1 MTELTSRDRQV
12 GGDYYSMCT
21 IQPWD
26 IVIEYNLSFFLGSA
40 IKYQLRNKDPKK
52 RIEDLHKAIH
62 CIEKEIEVLMK

>member
-1 MTELTSRDRQV
+1 MNDLLRDKQI
-12 GGDYYSMCT
+12 GGDWYTKYS
-21 IQPWD
+21 IQVWD
-26 IVIEYNLSFFLGSA
+26 IIEEYELSFFLGSA